1 MEKEEEISIKIKTLD
16 NQISINIRKYATLLE
31 LKEKIN
37 QLLNAPIAN
46 QRLIY
51 QGKMLQNNA
60 EKLKHYKISNDS
72 VLHLTMRKVTLS
84 DDTNQNNNNNN
95 NINNLNHIQNEENNS
110 EHSAGTNNTGLGFIR
125 LNHNTTRRLQRKNMH
140 FDPSDCIETLYQN
153 ILVINHLLKLRN
165 NFTISNFL
173 QNKTIIPFNLSKK
186 KFEIGE
192 WVDVKDTTDNWLEGQ
207 IINKRTSNNN
217 KIQFLIHYSGWGG
230 RWDEWIDQ
238 SSPRLSY
245 FRTYTL
251 QSIQSVLLS
260 PNPTLV
266 SDGNLMNNDYNQ
278 KRPVDLFFYF
288 NKISSII
295 NEINKIIEKM
305 NNFKKRD
312 NINIEDKDD
321 IKEHKEKDK
330 EKESYLN
337 MNNFIPFSFN
347 ELEIIQITSQMIP
360 ILDRCG
366 RLMSDLSLL
375 LSHTIFNP
383 NLYPHLLLGHNNNE
397 ISDSMSC
404 TSGYSMLTNESNSI
418 LSGFTGN
425 FIFRQDRDILNNLRP
440 ITRNNNISRTN
451 IRDININQNNNNNI
465 NINTNTTKST
475 TINKNNSN
483 NNLNN
488 ININSNNLNNNNS
501 NQFSRPHYIINS
513 SNLELPFIQRLNFNN
528 NMHQNYINN
537 INLNNN
543 TQNPFDTFP
552 KINLQIPPLLSPNQN
567 SLISQGGFNALEEQN
582 NIYLLNNH
590 IFVDNSI
597 NNINNM
603 NNINVL
609 NNNSVDRNQV
619 QNDNISED
627 NYEQQYLNSNLNN
640 TFNNNSK
647 YLHLPRR
654 RNSGN
659 SCKTN
664 KSADQ
669 MYTYQYKQFK
679 FDKEQ
684 NDLMKNLNKDQGYY
698 DSLSMKSDKMISM
711 KNKNLSYK
719 SVSEIDEFGE
729 YDHKNDIDE
738 EDNKKKD
745 NNTYTT
751 SRKSVESGYFKEF
764 LEEDNSTGI
773 NNINYNNINNNT
785 INNYNINSNNINTNN
800 INTNNNN
807 TNNINANNIN
817 NININISPNI
827 NLQNNNIK

>member
-1 MEKEEEISIKIKTLD
+1 MEKEEEIFIKIKTLD
-16 NQISINIRKYATLLE
+16 NQISINIRKNATLLE

-37 QLLNAPIAN
+37 QLLNVPPNN

-60 EKLKHYKISNDS
+60 EKIKHYKIANES
-72 VLHLTMRKVTLS
+72 VIHLVMRKVTLS

-95 NINNLNHIQNEENNS
+95 NNNINHVQNDENNS

-192 WVDVKDTTDNWLEGQ
+192 WVDIKDTTNNWLEGQ
-207 IINKRTSNNN
+207 IINKRTLNNN
-217 KIQFLIHYSGWGG
+217 KTQLLIHYNGWGG

-238 SSPRLSY
+238 SSPRISY

-251 QSIQSVLLS
+251 QSLHSVLLS

-266 SDGNLMNNDYNQ
+266 SDGNITNNEYNQ

-288 NKISSII
+288 NKISSFI
-295 NEINKIIEKM
+295 NDINKIIEKM
-305 NNFKKRD
+305 NSFKKRD
-312 NINIEDKDD
+312 NINNEDNKDD
-321 IKEHKEKDK
+321 IKEHKD
-330 EKESYLN
+330 KESYLN

-347 ELEIIQITSQMIP
+347 ELEIIQMTSQMIP

-366 RLMSDLSLL
+366 RLMSDLSVL

-383 NLYPHLLLGHNNNE
+383 NLYPHLLLGHNNE

-418 LSGFTGN
+418 LSGLTSN

-440 ITRNNNISRTN
+440 IARNNNLNNRTN
-451 IRDININQNNNNNI
+451 IRDNQNSI
-465 NINTNTTKST
+465 NVINTNSTSTKSLT
-475 TINKNNSN
+475 ISKNTINANTNS
-483 NNLNN
+483 
-488 ININSNNLNNNNS
+488 NNNNS
-501 NQFSRPHYIINS
+501 NTNNNINNNNSNPFSRPHYFINS
-513 SNLELPFIQRLNFNN
+513 SNSELPFIQRLIFNN

-543 TQNPFDTFP
+543 YQNPFDTFP

-567 SLISQGGFNALEEQN
+567 SLIQQGGFNSLEEQN
-582 NIYLLNNH
+582 NIFLLNNQ
-590 IFVDNSI
+590 IFVDNSN

-603 NNINVL
+603 NYINIR
-609 NNNSVDRNQV
+609 NNNNIDRNQV

-627 NYEQQYLNSNLNN
+627 NYEQLNINLNN
-640 TFNNNSK
+640 NLNISFNKNIKSLHFPIRKNSA
-647 YLHLPRR
+647 
-654 RNSGN
+654 N

-669 MYTYQYKQFK
+669 LNNAYQYKQFK
-679 FDKEQ
+679 IFNER
-684 NDLMKNLNKDQGYY
+684 NDLMKNLKKDTTAFY
-698 DSLSMKSDKMISM
+698 DSLSMKSDKIATL

-719 SVSEIDEFGE
+719 SVSEVDEFGE
-729 YDHKNDIDE
+729 YQQKNNDE
-738 EDNKKKD
+738 EEDPKKKD

-751 SRKSVESGYFKEF
+751 SRKSVESNFF
-764 LEEDNSTGI
+764 FDEENSTGI
-773 NNINYNNINNNT
+773 NVK
-785 INNYNINSNNINTNN
+785 NNINTNN
-800 INTNNNN
+800 INSNNNN
-807 TNNINANNIN
+807 
-817 NININISPNI
+817 
-827 NLQNNNIK
+827 NNN

>member
-1 MEKEEEISIKIKTLD
+1 MEKEEEILIKIKTLD
-16 NQISINIRKYATLLE
+16 NQININIRKNATLIE

-37 QLLNAPIAN
+37 QILNAPSAN

-51 QGKMLQNNA
+51 QGKILQNNA
-60 EKLKHYKISNDS
+60 EKLKHYKIGNES
-72 VLHLTMRKVTLS
+72 VIHLVMRKVTIS
-84 DDTNQNNNNNN
+84 DDTNQNNNIN
-95 NINNLNHIQNEENNS
+95 NISNINHIQNEENNS

-125 LNHNTTRRLQRKNMH
+125 LNHNTNRRLQRKNMH

-153 ILVINHLLKLRN
+153 ILVINHLMKLRN

-186 KFEIGE
+186 KFEVGE

-207 IINKRTSNNN
+207 IINKRTINN

-251 QSIQSVLLS
+251 QSIQSILLS

-266 SDGNLMNNDYNQ
+266 YDGNINNNEYNQ
-278 KRPVDLFFYF
+278 KRPIDLFFYF
-288 NKISSII
+288 NKISNII

-305 NNFKKRD
+305 NNYKKRE
-312 NINIEDKDD
+312 NLNNEEKDD
-321 IKEHKEKDK
+321 IKDHKDK
-330 EKESYLN
+330 EGYLN

-383 NLYPHLLLGHNNNE
+383 NLYPHLLLGHINNE

-404 TSGYSMLTNESNSI
+404 TSGYSMLTNESNSL
-418 LSGFTGN
+418 LSGFSN

-440 ITRNNNISRTN
+440 ITRNNNISKTN
-451 IRDININQNNNNNI
+451 LREITQNNNI
-465 NINTNTTKST
+465 NINNNTIKTNN
-475 TINKNNSN
+475 INKNTINNITNNNSSKN
-483 NNLNN
+483 LNNLN
-488 ININSNNLNNNNS
+488 NNLNNNNINTNINTNNS
-501 NQFSRPHYIINS
+501 SNNNNQFSRPHYIINS
-513 SNLELPFIQRLNFNN
+513 SNAELPFIQRLNFNN

-537 INLNNN
+537 INNN
-543 TQNPFDTFP
+543 QNPFDTFP

-567 SLISQGGFNALEEQN
+567 SLVQQGGFNALEEQN

-590 IFVDNSI
+590 ILIDNSN

-603 NNINVL
+603 NYINII
-609 NNNSVDRNQV
+609 NNNSVDRNQN

-627 NYEQQYLNSNLNN
+627 NFEPQYLKMDLNN
-640 TFNNNSK
+640 TFNNNIKS
-647 YLHLPRR
+647 YHLHLPRR
-654 RNSGN
+654 KNSGT

-679 FDKEQ
+679 IDKEQ
-684 NDLMKNLNKDQGYY
+684 NDLMKNLNKDPGYY
-698 DSLSMKSDKMISM
+698 DSLSMKSDKVIPM
-711 KNKNLSYK
+711 KNKNFSYK
-719 SVSEIDEFGE
+719 SVSEVDEFGE
-729 YDHKNDIDE
+729 FQNKNDEDEE

-745 NNTYTT
+745 NNTYT
-751 SRKSVESGYFKEF
+751 SRKSVESGYYKDF
-764 LEEDNSTGI
+764 LDEDNSTGN
-773 NNINYNNINNNT
+773 NNINYNNINISNN
-785 INNYNINSNNINTNN
+785 NSNNNF
-800 INTNNNN
+800 
-807 TNNINANNIN
+807 
-817 NININISPNI
+817 
-827 NLQNNNIK
+827 QNNK

>member
-1 MEKEEEISIKIKTLD
+1 MIKIKTLD
-16 NQISINIRKYATLLE
+16 NQISINIRKNSTLLE

-37 QLLNAPIAN
+37 QILNAPINN

-51 QGKMLQNNA
+51 QGKILQNNA
-60 EKLKHYKISNDS
+60 EKIKHYKIGNES
-72 VLHLTMRKVTLS
+72 VIHLVMRKITLS
-84 DDTNQNNNNNN
+84 DDGNQNINTNN
-95 NINNLNHIQNEENNS
+95 NINNINHIQNEENNS
-110 EHSAGTNNTGLGFIR
+110 ENSAGTNNTGLGFIR
-125 LNHNTTRRLQRKNMH
+125 LNHNTNRRLQRKNMH

-153 ILVINHLLKLRN
+153 ISVINHLLKLRN

-186 KFEIGE
+186 KFEVGE

-207 IINKRTSNNN
+207 IINKRTINN

-266 SDGNLMNNDYNQ
+266 YDGNINNNEYNQ
-278 KRPVDLFFYF
+278 KRPIDLFYYF
-288 NKISSII
+288 NKITNIT

-305 NNFKKRD
+305 NNYKKRD
-312 NINIEDKDD
+312 NINYEEKDD
-321 IKEHKEKDK
+321 IKEHKDK
-330 EKESYLN
+330 EGYLN

-366 RLMSDLSLL
+366 RLMADLSLL

-383 NLYPHLLLGHNNNE
+383 NLYPHLLLGHINNE

-404 TSGYSMLTNESNSI
+404 TSGYSMLTNESNSL
-418 LSGFTGN
+418 LSGFTNN

-440 ITRNNNISRTN
+440 INRTSNLSRTN
-451 IRDININQNNNNNI
+451 LREITQNNNI
-465 NINTNTTKST
+465 NINTNKST
-475 TINKNNSN
+475 NISKNNINSISN
-483 NNLNN
+483 NIQSNNIINNLNNNLNNNINNNQSNNLNN
-488 ININSNNLNNNNS
+488 INNINNNNINNNNNAS
-501 NQFSRPHYIINS
+501 QFSRPHYFINS
-513 SNLELPFIQRLNFNN
+513 SNAELPFIQRLNFNN

-537 INLNNN
+537 LNN

-567 SLISQGGFNALEEQN
+567 SLVQQGGFNALEEQN

-590 IFVDNSI
+590 IFVDNSN

-603 NNINVL
+603 NYVNIV
-609 NNNSVDRNQV
+609 NNNSVDRNQN

-627 NYEQQYLNSNLNN
+627 NYEPQFLNLNLNN
-640 TFNNNSK
+640 TFNNNAKS
-647 YLHLPRR
+647 LHLPRR
-654 RNSGN
+654 KNSGT

-679 FDKEQ
+679 IDKEQ
-684 NDLMKNLNKDQGYY
+684 NDLMKNLNKDPGYY
-698 DSLSMKSDKMISM
+698 DSLSMKSDKVLPM
-711 KNKNLSYK
+711 KTKNFSYK
-719 SVSEIDEFGE
+719 SVSEVDEFGE
-729 YDHKNDIDE
+729 FQNKNDDDE

-745 NNTYTT
+745 NNTYT
-751 SRKSVESGYFKEF
+751 SRKSVESGYYKEF
-764 LEEDNSTGI
+764 LDEDNSTGN
-773 NNINYNNINNNT
+773 NNINYNNINV
-785 INNYNINSNNINTNN
+785 
-800 INTNNNN
+800 NTNNNN
-807 TNNINANNIN
+807 
-817 NININISPNI
+817 S
-827 NLQNNNIK
+827 NNNFQINK

>member
-1 MEKEEEISIKIKTLD
+1 MEKEEEILIKIKTLD
-16 NQISINIRKYATLLE
+16 NEININIRKNATLAE

-37 QLLNAPIAN
+37 QLLNAPLAN

-51 QGKMLQNNA
+51 QGKILQNNT
-60 EKLKHYKISNDS
+60 EKIKHYKIANES
-72 VLHLTMRKVTLS
+72 VLHLVMRKVTLS
-84 DDTNQNNNNNN
+84 DDTNQNNNTNN
-95 NINNLNHIQNEENNS
+95 NINNINHIQSNEENNS

-165 NFTISNFL
+165 NFTISNFF
-173 QNKTIIPFNLSKK
+173 QNKTIIPFNLAKK
-186 KFEIGE
+186 KFEVGE

-207 IINKRTSNNN
+207 IINKRTMNN
-217 KIQFLIHYSGWGG
+217 KVQFLIHYSGWGG

-266 SDGNLMNNDYNQ
+266 SDGNITNNEYNQ

-288 NKISSII
+288 NKISNII

-305 NNFKKRD
+305 NTYKKRD
-312 NINIEDKDD
+312 NINNEEKDD
-321 IKEHKEKDK
+321 IKEHKDK
-330 EKESYLN
+330 EGYLN

-383 NLYPHLLLGHNNNE
+383 NLYPHLLLGHINNE

-404 TSGYSMLTNESNSI
+404 TSGYSMLTNESNSL
-418 LSGFTGN
+418 LSGFTNN
-425 FIFRQDRDILNNLRP
+425 FRFRQDRDILNNLRP
-440 ITRNNNISRTN
+440 VNRNNNMSRPNARENNIISTN
-451 IRDININQNNNNNI
+451 TSKSTNLKNNINNNINNNNNI
-465 NINTNTTKST
+465 INNTSNNTINNTNNNINNV
-475 TINKNNSN
+475 NSN
-483 NNLNN
+483 NNNA
-488 ININSNNLNNNNS
+488 
-501 NQFSRPHYIINS
+501 NQFSRPHYFTNS
-513 SNLELPFIQRLNFNN
+513 SNSELPFIQRLIFNN
-528 NMHQNYINN
+528 NMHQNYINSL
-537 INLNNN
+537 NLNSN
-543 TQNPFDTFP
+543 QNLFDTFP

-567 SLISQGGFNALEEQN
+567 SLVQQGGFNSLEEQN

-590 IFVDNSI
+590 IFVDNS
-597 NNINNM
+597 NSNINNM
-603 NNINVL
+603 NYINVI
-609 NNNSVDRNQV
+609 NNNSVDRNQN

-627 NYEQQYLNSNLNN
+627 NYEPQYLNSNLNN
-640 TFNNNSK
+640 TFNNNIKS
-647 YLHLPRR
+647 YHLHLPRR
-654 RNSGN
+654 KNSGT

-669 MYTYQYKQFK
+669 MYTYNYKQFK
-679 FDKEQ
+679 MDKER
-684 NDLMKNLNKDQGYY
+684 NDLMKNLNKDNGYY
-698 DSLSMKSDKMISM
+698 DSISMKSDKVLPV
-711 KNKNLSYK
+711 KNKNFSYK
-719 SVSEIDEFGE
+719 SVSEVDEFGE
-729 YDHKNDIDE
+729 FQQKNEDDE

-745 NNTYTT
+745 NNTYT
-751 SRKSVESGYFKEF
+751 SRKSVESYYKEF

-773 NNINYNNINNNT
+773 NF
-785 INNYNINSNNINTNN
+785 
-800 INTNNNN
+800 NNNN
-807 TNNINANNIN
+807 N
-817 NININISPNI
+817 NININY
-827 NLQNNNIK
+827 QNNNFNNNNK

>member
-1 MEKEEEISIKIKTLD
+1 MEKEEEIFIKIKTLD
-16 NQISINIRKYATLLE
+16 NQISINIRKNATLLE

-37 QLLNAPIAN
+37 QLLNVPPNN

-60 EKLKHYKISNDS
+60 EKIKHYKIANES
-72 VLHLTMRKVTLS
+72 VIHLVMRKVTLS

-95 NINNLNHIQNEENNS
+95 NNNINHVQNDENNS

-192 WVDVKDTTDNWLEGQ
+192 WVDIKDTTNNWLEGQ
-207 IINKRTSNNN
+207 IINKRTLNNN
-217 KIQFLIHYSGWGG
+217 KTQLLIHYNGWGG

-238 SSPRLSY
+238 SSPRISY

-251 QSIQSVLLS
+251 QSLHSVLLS

-266 SDGNLMNNDYNQ
+266 SDGNITNNEYNQ

-288 NKISSII
+288 NKISSFI
-295 NEINKIIEKM
+295 NDINKIIEKM
-305 NNFKKRD
+305 NSFKKRD
-312 NINIEDKDD
+312 NINNEDNKDD
-321 IKEHKEKDK
+321 IKEHKD
-330 EKESYLN
+330 KESYLN

-347 ELEIIQITSQMIP
+347 ELEIIQMTSQMIP

-366 RLMSDLSLL
+366 RLMSDLSVL

-383 NLYPHLLLGHNNNE
+383 NLYPHLLLGHNNE

-418 LSGFTGN
+418 LSGLTSN

-440 ITRNNNISRTN
+440 IARNNNLNNRTN
-451 IRDININQNNNNNI
+451 IRDNQNSI
-465 NINTNTTKST
+465 NVINTNSTSTKSLT
-475 TINKNNSN
+475 ISKNTINANTNS
-483 NNLNN
+483 
-488 ININSNNLNNNNS
+488 NNNNS
-501 NQFSRPHYIINS
+501 NTNNNINNNNSNPFSRPHYFINS
-513 SNLELPFIQRLNFNN
+513 SNSELPFIQRLIFNN

-543 TQNPFDTFP
+543 YQNPFDTFP

-567 SLISQGGFNALEEQN
+567 SLIQQGGFNSLEEQN
-582 NIYLLNNH
+582 NIFLLNNH
-590 IFVDNSI
+590 IFIDNSI
-597 NNINNM
+597 NNINNI
-603 NNINVL
+603 NII
-609 NNNSVDRNQV
+609 NNNSVDRNQG

-627 NYEQQYLNSNLNN
+627 NYDQQYLNSNLNN
-640 TFNNNSK
+640 TFNNNNK
-647 YLHLPRR
+647 YIHIPRR

-679 FDKEQ
+679 IDNEQ
-684 NDLMKNLNKDQGYY
+684 NDLMKNLNKDPGYY
-698 DSLSMKSDKMISM
+698 DSLSMKSDKAMPF
-711 KNKNLSYK
+711 KNKNCSYK
-719 SVSEIDEFGE
+719 SVSEVDEFGE
-729 YDHKNDIDE
+729 YQNKNDDDE

-751 SRKSVESGYFKEF
+751 SRKSVESGYIKEF
-764 LEEDNSTGI
+764 LDEDNSTGI
-773 NNINYNNINNNT
+773 NNINYNNNTININNN
-785 INNYNINSNNINTNN
+785 NNASNNNVNNINM
-800 INTNNNN
+800 
-807 TNNINANNIN
+807 
-817 NININISPNI
+817 
-827 NLQNNNIK
+827 NLNSNFQNNNIK

>member
-1 MEKEEEISIKIKTLD
+1 MEKEEEILIKIKTLE
-16 NQISINIRKYATLLE
+16 NEININIRKNATLAE

-37 QLLNAPIAN
+37 QILNAPLAN

-51 QGKMLQNNA
+51 QGKILQNNA
-60 EKLKHYKISNDS
+60 EKIKHYKIGNES
-72 VLHLTMRKVTLS
+72 VLHLVMRKVTLS
-84 DDTNQNNNNNN
+84 DDTNQNNNTNN
-95 NINNLNHIQNEENNS
+95 NINNINHIQNNEENNS

-165 NFTISNFL
+165 NFTISNFF

-186 KFEIGE
+186 KFEVGE

-207 IINKRTSNNN
+207 IINKRTSNN
-217 KIQFLIHYSGWGG
+217 KVQFLIHYSGWGG

-266 SDGNLMNNDYNQ
+266 SDGNITNNEYNQ

-288 NKISSII
+288 NKISNII

-305 NNFKKRD
+305 NTYKKRE
-312 NINIEDKDD
+312 NITNEEKDD
-321 IKEHKEKDK
+321 IKEHKDK
-330 EKESYLN
+330 EGYLN

-383 NLYPHLLLGHNNNE
+383 NLYPHLLLGHINNE

-418 LSGFTGN
+418 LSGFTTN
-425 FIFRQDRDILNNLRP
+425 FMFRQDRDILNNLRP
-440 ITRNNNISRTN
+440 INRNNNNLSRPNVRDNNIINTGSSKSTALKNNISNNNTN
-451 IRDININQNNNNNI
+451 NINIINNNTNNNTNNNNI
-465 NINTNTTKST
+465 NNVS
-475 TINKNNSN
+475 NSN
-483 NNLNN
+483 NNA
-488 ININSNNLNNNNS
+488 
-501 NQFSRPHYIINS
+501 NQFSRPHYFTNS
-513 SNLELPFIQRLNFNN
+513 SNSELPFIQRLIFNN

-537 INLNNN
+537 LNLNNN
-543 TQNPFDTFP
+543 QNLFDTFP

-567 SLISQGGFNALEEQN
+567 TLVQQGGFNSLEEQN

-590 IFVDNSI
+590 IFVDNS
-597 NNINNM
+597 NSNINNM
-603 NNINVL
+603 NYINVV
-609 NNNSVDRNQV
+609 NNNSVDRNQN

-627 NYEQQYLNSNLNN
+627 NYEPQYLNSNLNN
-640 TFNNNSK
+640 TFNNNLKSLH
-647 YLHLPRR
+647 LHLPRR
-654 RNSGN
+654 KNSGT

-669 MYTYQYKQFK
+669 MYTYNYKQFK
-679 FDKEQ
+679 MDKER
-684 NDLMKNLNKDQGYY
+684 NDLMKNLNKDTGYY
-698 DSLSMKSDKMISM
+698 DSISMKSDKVLPV
-711 KNKNLSYK
+711 KNKNFSYK
-719 SVSEIDEFGE
+719 SVSEVDEFGE
-729 YDHKNDIDE
+729 YQQKNEDDE

-745 NNTYTT
+745 NNTYT
-751 SRKSVESGYFKEF
+751 SRKSVESGYLKEF
-764 LEEDNSTGI
+764 LEDDNSTGI
-773 NNINYNNINNNT
+773 NY
-785 INNYNINSNNINTNN
+785 
-800 INTNNNN
+800 TNNNSSN
-807 TNNINANNIN
+807 N
-817 NININISPNI
+817 NININY
-827 NLQNNNIK
+827 QNNNFINNNK

>member
-1 MEKEEEISIKIKTLD
+1 MEKDEEILIKIKTLE
-16 NQISINIRKYATLLE
+16 NVISLNIRKNSTLLE

-37 QLLNAPIAN
+37 QLLNVPLAN

-51 QGKMLQNNA
+51 QGKILQNNA
-60 EKLKHYKISNDS
+60 EKIKHYKIANES
-72 VLHLTMRKVTLS
+72 VIHLVMRKITFS
-84 DDTNQNNNNNN
+84 DEGNQNNNTNN
-95 NINNLNHIQNEENNS
+95 NINNINHIQNEENNS
-110 EHSAGTNNTGLGFIR
+110 EHSAGTNNTGIGFIR

-153 ILVINHLLKLRN
+153 ILVINHLMKLRN

-173 QNKTIIPFNLSKK
+173 QNKTIIPFNLAKK
-186 KFEIGE
+186 RFDVGE

-207 IINKRTSNNN
+207 IINKRTINN

-266 SDGNLMNNDYNQ
+266 YDGNINNNEYSQ

-288 NKISSII
+288 NKISNII

-305 NNFKKRD
+305 NSYKKRD
-312 NINIEDKDD
+312 NINNEEKDD
-321 IKEHKEKDK
+321 IKEHKDK
-330 EKESYLN
+330 EGYLN

-347 ELEIIQITSQMIP
+347 ELEIIQITAQMIP

-383 NLYPHLLLGHNNNE
+383 NLYPHLLLGHINNE

-404 TSGYSMLTNESNSI
+404 TSGYSMLTNESNSL
-418 LSGFTGN
+418 LSGFTNN

-440 ITRNNNISRTN
+440 IARNNNLSRTN
-451 IRDININQNNNNNI
+451 VRDFTQNNNI
-465 NINTNTTKST
+465 NINTNTIKPTN
-475 TINKNNSN
+475 IAKNTNISN
-483 NNLNN
+483 NNSSKNLTTNINN
-488 ININSNNLNNNNS
+488 INNNINSTLNNNVNNNNNNINNINNNINNINNNNS
-501 NQFSRPHYIINS
+501 NQFSRPHYFINS
-513 SNLELPFIQRLNFNN
+513 SNSELPFIQRLSFNN

-537 INLNNN
+537 LNLTNNN
-543 TQNPFDTFP
+543 NQNPFDTFP

-567 SLISQGGFNALEEQN
+567 SLVQQGGFNALEEQN

-590 IFVDNSI
+590 IFVDNSN

-603 NNINVL
+603 NYINII
-609 NNNSVDRNQV
+609 NNNSVDRNQN

-627 NYEQQYLNSNLNN
+627 NYEPQYLNSNLNT
-640 TFNNNSK
+640 TFNNNIKSLH
-647 YLHLPRR
+647 LHLPRR
-654 RNSGN
+654 KNSGT

-679 FDKEQ
+679 IDKEQ
-684 NDLMKNLNKDQGYY
+684 NDLMKNLNKDPGYY
-698 DSLSMKSDKMISM
+698 DSLSMKSDKVIPM
-711 KNKNLSYK
+711 KNKNFSYK
-719 SVSEIDEFGE
+719 SVSEVDEFGE
-729 YDHKNDIDE
+729 FQNKNDEDEE

-745 NNTYTT
+745 NNTYT
-751 SRKSVESGYFKEF
+751 SRKSVESGYYKDF
-764 LEEDNSTGI
+764 LEV
-773 NNINYNNINNNT
+773 
-785 INNYNINSNNINTNN
+785 
-800 INTNNNN
+800 
-807 TNNINANNIN
+807 
-817 NININISPNI
+817 
-827 NLQNNNIK
+827 